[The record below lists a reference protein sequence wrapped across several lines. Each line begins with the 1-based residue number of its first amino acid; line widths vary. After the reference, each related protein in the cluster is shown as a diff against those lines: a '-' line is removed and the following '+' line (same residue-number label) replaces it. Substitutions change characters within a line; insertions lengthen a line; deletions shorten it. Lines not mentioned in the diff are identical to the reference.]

1 MFEPARRLFVTLG
14 LAFATA
20 VGPFAAPAQAR
31 ISFLQAPAAQPK
43 YAAIVVDAKS
53 GEVLYAKRAD
63 SPRYPASITKVM
75 TLYLTFEAMAQGKLT
90 PDEEITVSRH
100 AASQSPTKLGLRTGS
115 TIRVDD
121 AIRAIA
127 VQSANDMAVAMAER
141 VGGSETRFAALMTLK
156 AQELGMQNSRFV
168 NANGLPDSRQISTA
182 RDIAILSRA
191 IQRDFPQY
199 YAYFGVK
206 QFAYRGQVMNNH
218 NHLLMQM
225 PGVDGLKTGYTNAS
239 GYNLAASAVRDGH
252 RLIAVVLGGRSN
264 ASRDANVRDLL
275 ETGFDITRRR
285 DAGEK
290 IVIAQAMFE
299 KQSPSTTQYAS
310 APATYGQG
318 DESGPKTISLAEQ
331 SFDSL
336 PTTQLPQ
343 MSETGVL
350 SFAKPTGYAQ
360 VALSR
365 PVESTPVPNPEPT
378 VKALSRSR
386 ESASEGRY
394 LVQVGAFKQREDA
407 RTQLNRISRSF
418 SRHFDDAEGVVGAK
432 VDGFF
437 RAQFKGFSED
447 AAKSACA
454 ALKAK
459 RMSCMVIA
467 P

>member
-1 MFEPARRLFVTLG
+1 MVTTARRVLV
-14 LAFATA
+14 A
-20 VGPFAAPAQAR
+20 VFTIVALSLAAPVSA
-31 ISFLQAPAAQPK
+31 LAALATPVGDESK
-43 YAAIVVDAKS
+43 YAAIVVDANS

-90 PDEEITVSRH
+90 ADEEITVSRH
-100 AASQSPTKLGLRTGS
+100 AASQGPTKLGLRAGS

-141 VGGSETRFAALMTLK
+141 VAGSESRFAALMTMK
-156 AQELGMQNSRFV
+156 AEELGMQNSHFV

-182 RDIAILSRA
+182 RDIAVLSRA

-239 GYNLAASAVRDGH
+239 GYNLAASAARDGH
-252 RLIAVVLGGRSN
+252 RLIAVVLGGNSN
-264 ASRDANVRDLL
+264 RSRDNHVKDLL
-275 ETGFDITRRR
+275 ETGFDVMRRR
-285 DAGEK
+285 DSGEK
-290 IVIAQAMFE
+290 ILVAQAMFE
-299 KQSPSTTQYAS
+299 KEPSVPFTPS
-310 APATYGQG
+310 YGQG
-318 DESGPKTISLAEQ
+318 DESGPKTISLASQ
-331 SFDSL
+331 SLDSL
-336 PTTQLPQ
+336 PTSQLPQ

-350 SFAKPTGYAQ
+350 SFARPTGYTQ
-360 VALSR
+360 VATLPR
-365 PVESTPVPNPEPT
+365 TVESAPVPNPEPAAKSLT
-378 VKALSRSR
+378 RNR
-386 ESASEGRY
+386 ESSHGRY
-394 LVQVGAFKQREDA
+394 LVQVGAFKQRDDA
-407 RTQLNRISRSF
+407 RSQLNKISRTF
-418 SRHFDDAEGVVGAK
+418 SRHFDDAEGVIGAK

-437 RAQFKGFSED
+437 RAQFKGFDQD
-447 AAKSACA
+447 AAKAACA